1 MSQSNL
7 FVDIGHSAVKWRT
20 LDSEVF
26 SQSVDKFS
34 EKYLPDNQS
43 VWLSAVAHPEIVK
56 AIEIEF
62 SNVEIVRS
70 LPHFGSLTIAYK
82 KPLDLGSD
90 RFLAML
96 GALKHFPDRNLLII
110 DVGSALTIDVVNVS
124 GEHQG
129 GLIMPGL
136 EAIRGSFAK
145 FATNSENL
153 NLSSLQTS
161 TEEAWLS
168 GTQAMFIASIKE
180 QITGLEIEQSDGIVT
195 LTGGSVRSFISELP
209 ETVNYFDNLVL
220 DGLESYSKSMG

>member
-20 LDSEVF
+20 HDSEVF

-34 EKYLPDNQS
+34 EKSLPDTQS
-43 VWLSAVAHPEIVK
+43 IWLSAVAHPEIVK
-56 AIEIEF
+56 AIEMEF
-62 SNVEIVRS
+62 TDVEVVRS
-70 LPHFGSLTIAYK
+70 LSHFGSLTIAYK
-82 KPLDLGSD
+82 EPLDLGSD

-96 GALKHFPDRNLLII
+96 GALKYFPHRNLLII
-110 DVGSALTIDVVNVS
+110 DVGSALTIDVVNDI

-136 EAIRGSFAK
+136 KAIRGSFAK
-145 FATNSENL
+145 FTTNSENL
-153 NLSSLQTS
+153 NSPSLQNS
-161 TEEAWLS
+161 TDEAWLS
-168 GTQAMFIASIKE
+168 GTQAMFISSIKE
-180 QITGLEIEQSDGIVT
+180 QITGFESEHPDGIVA

>member
-26 SQSVDKFS
+26 SMNIDIFS
-34 EKYLPDNQS
+34 EKSLPDNQS

-62 SNVEIVRS
+62 SDVTVVRS
-70 LPHFGSLTIAYK
+70 LSHFGSLTIAYK
-82 KPLDLGSD
+82 EPLDLGSD

-96 GALKHFPDRNLLII
+96 GALKHFPDRNMLII
-110 DVGSALTIDVVNVS
+110 DVGSALTIDVVNDS

-145 FATNSENL
+145 FSTNSKNL
-153 NLSSLQTS
+153 NSSSLQIS
-161 TEEAWLS
+161 TDEAWLS
-168 GTQAMFIASIKE
+168 GTQEMLISSIKE
-180 QITGLEIEQSDGIVT
+180 QITGFESEQPDGIVI
-195 LTGGSVRSFISELP
+195 LTGGNFSGLISKLP

>member
-26 SQSVDKFS
+26 SKSVDKFS
-34 EKYLPDNQS
+34 ENSLPDNQS
-43 VWLSAVAHPEIVK
+43 VWLSAVAHPQIVK
-56 AIEIEF
+56 AIITKF
-62 SNVEIVRS
+62 SDVEVVKS
-70 LPHFGSLTIAYK
+70 LSHFGSLTIAYK
-82 KPLDLGSD
+82 EPLDLGSD

-96 GALKHFPDRNLLII
+96 GALKHFPDRNMLII
-110 DVGSALTIDVVNVS
+110 DVGSALTIDVVNNS

-136 EAIRGSFAK
+136 QALRGSFAK
-145 FATNSENL
+145 FATNNQNL
-153 NLSSLQTS
+153 NSSSLQTS
-161 TEEAWLS
+161 TEEAWLR
-168 GTQAMFIASIKE
+168 GTQAMLISSIKE
-180 QITGLEIEQSDGIVT
+180 QITAFKSEQSDGIVI
-195 LTGGSVRSFISELP
+195 LTGGSVKGFISELP

>member
-7 FVDIGHSAVKWRT
+7 YVDIGHSAVKWRT
-20 LDSEVF
+20 HDSEVF

-34 EKYLPDNQS
+34 EKSLPDTQS
-43 VWLSAVAHPEIVK
+43 IWLSAVAHPEIVK
-56 AIEIEF
+56 AIEMEF
-62 SNVEIVRS
+62 TDVEVVKS
-70 LPHFGSLTIAYK
+70 LSHFGSLTIAYK
-82 KPLDLGSD
+82 EPLDLGSD

-96 GALKHFPDRNLLII
+96 GALQHFPNRNLLII
-110 DVGSALTIDVVNVS
+110 DLGSALTIDVVNDN

-145 FATNSENL
+145 FATNNQNL
-153 NLSSLQTS
+153 NSSSLQVT
-161 TEEAWLS
+161 TEDAWLS
-168 GTQAMFIASIKE
+168 GTQKMLISSIKE
-180 QITGLEIEQSDGIVT
+180 QITGFESEQPDGIVT
-195 LTGGSVRSFISELP
+195 LTGGSVRSLISELP

>member
-7 FVDIGHSAVKWRT
+7 YVDIGHSAVKWRT
-20 LDSEVF
+20 HDSEVF

-34 EKYLPDNQS
+34 ERSLPNNQS
-43 VWLSAVAHPEIVK
+43 IWLSAVAHPKIVK
-56 AIEIEF
+56 AIEMEF
-62 SNVEIVRS
+62 SDVEVVRS
-70 LPHFGSLTIAYK
+70 LSHFGSLTIAYK
-82 KPLDLGSD
+82 EPLDLGSD

-96 GALKHFPDRNLLII
+96 GALKHFPDRSLLII
-110 DVGSALTIDVVNVS
+110 DVGSALTIDVVSDN

-145 FATNSENL
+145 FSTNSQNL
-153 NLSSLQTS
+153 NSSSLQTS

-168 GTQAMFIASIKE
+168 GTQEMLISSIKD
-180 QITGLEIEQSDGIVT
+180 QITGFETEQPDGIVT
-195 LTGGSVRSFISELP
+195 LTGNSVRSLISELP
-209 ETVNYFDNLVL
+209 ETVNYFNNLVL

>member
-7 FVDIGHSAVKWRT
+7 FVDIGNSAIKWRM

-26 SQSVDKFS
+26 SQSVNNFS
-34 EKYLPDNQS
+34 PKSLPNNQS
-43 VWLSAVAHPEIVK
+43 IWLSAVAHPEIVK
-56 AIEIEF
+56 AIEMEF
-62 SNVEIVRS
+62 SDVKVVKS
-70 LPHFGSLTIAYK
+70 LSHFSSLTIAYK
-82 KPLDLGSD
+82 EPLDLGSD

-110 DVGSALTIDVVNVS
+110 DVGSALTIDVVNDS

-145 FATNSENL
+145 FATNSQNL
-153 NLSSLQTS
+153 NSSSLQSS
-161 TEEAWLS
+161 TDEAWLS
-168 GTQAMFIASIKE
+168 GTQAMFISSIKE
-180 QITGLEIEQSDGIVT
+180 QITGFEIEQPDGIVT
-195 LTGGSVRSFISELP
+195 LTGGSVRSLISELP

>member
-26 SQSVDKFS
+26 SQSVNNFS
-34 EKYLPDNQS
+34 PKSLPNNQS
-43 VWLSAVAHPEIVK
+43 IWLSAVAHQEIVK
-56 AIEIEF
+56 AIEMEF
-62 SNVEIVRS
+62 SDVEVVKS
-70 LPHFGSLTIAYK
+70 LSHFGSLTIAYK
-82 KPLDLGSD
+82 EPLDLGSD

-96 GALKHFPDRNLLII
+96 GALKYFPDRNLLII
-110 DVGSALTIDVVNVS
+110 DVGSALTIDVVNDN

-136 EAIRGSFAK
+136 EALRGSFAK
-145 FATNSENL
+145 FATNNQNL
-153 NLSSLQTS
+153 NSSSLQTS

-168 GTQAMFIASIKE
+168 GTQEMLISAIKE
-180 QITGLEIEQSDGIVT
+180 QITGFESEQSDGIVI
-195 LTGGSVRSFISELP
+195 LTGGIVRSLISELP

>member
-7 FVDIGHSAVKWRT
+7 FVDIGNSAIKWRT

-26 SQSVDKFS
+26 SQSVNNFS
-34 EKYLPDNQS
+34 PKSLPNNQS
-43 VWLSAVAHPEIVK
+43 IWLSAVAHPEIVK
-56 AIEIEF
+56 AIEMEF
-62 SNVEIVRS
+62 LDVEVVKS
-70 LPHFGSLTIAYK
+70 LSHFSSLTIAYK
-82 KPLDLGSD
+82 EPLDLGSD

-96 GALKHFPDRNLLII
+96 GALKHFPDRNMLII
-110 DVGSALTIDVVNVS
+110 DVGSALTIDVVNDN

-136 EAIRGSFAK
+136 EALRGSFAK
-145 FATNSENL
+145 FATNNQNL
-153 NLSSLQTS
+153 NSASLQTS

-168 GTQAMFIASIKE
+168 GTQEMLISSIKE
-180 QITGLEIEQSDGIVT
+180 QITGFESEQSDGIVI
-195 LTGGSVRSFISELP
+195 LTGGGIRYLLSELP

>member
-34 EKYLPDNQS
+34 EKSLPDNQS
-43 VWLSAVAHPEIVK
+43 VWLSAVAHREIVQ
-56 AIEIEF
+56 AIEMEF
-62 SNVEIVRS
+62 SDVTVVKS
-70 LPHFGSLTIAYK
+70 LSHFGSLTIAYK
-82 KPLDLGSD
+82 EPLDLGSD

-96 GALKHFPDRNLLII
+96 GALKHFPNRNLLIVDI
-110 DVGSALTIDVVNVS
+110 GSALTIDVVNDI

-136 EAIRGSFAK
+136 EAIRGSFDK
-145 FATNSENL
+145 FSTNSKNL
-153 NLSSLQTS
+153 NSLNLQSSTD
-161 TEEAWLS
+161 EAWLS
-168 GTQAMFIASIKE
+168 GTQAMFISSIKE
-180 QITGLEIEQSDGIVT
+180 QITTYETKQPDGIVA
-195 LTGGSVRSFISELP
+195 LTGGSVRSLISELP

>member
-34 EKYLPDNQS
+34 EKSLPDNQS
-43 VWLSAVAHPEIVK
+43 VWLSAVAHPQIVE
-56 AIEIEF
+56 AINIEF
-62 SNVEIVRS
+62 SDVEVVKS
-70 LPHFGSLTIAYK
+70 LSHFGSLTIAYK
-82 KPLDLGSD
+82 EPLDLGSD

-110 DVGSALTIDVVNVS
+110 DVGSALTIDVVNDS
-124 GEHQG
+124 GEHKG

-136 EAIRGSFAK
+136 EALRGSFAK
-145 FATNSENL
+145 FATNSQHL
-153 NLSSLQTS
+153 NSSNRQSS
-161 TEEAWLS
+161 TKEAWLS
-168 GTQAMFIASIKE
+168 GTQAMLVSSIKE
-180 QITGLEIEQSDGIVT
+180 QIIGFESERPNGIVI
-195 LTGGSVRSFISELP
+195 LTGGIVRSLISELP

>member
-34 EKYLPDNQS
+34 EKSLPDNQS

-56 AIEIEF
+56 AIEMEF
-62 SNVEIVRS
+62 SDVEVVKS
-70 LPHFGSLTIAYK
+70 LSHFGSLTIAYK
-82 KPLDLGSD
+82 EPLDLGSD

-96 GALKHFPDRNLLII
+96 GALKHFPHRNLLII
-110 DVGSALTIDVVNVS
+110 DVGSALTIDVVNDS

-145 FATNSENL
+145 FATNSQNL

-168 GTQAMFIASIKE
+168 GTKAMFISTIKE
-180 QITGLEIEQSDGIVT
+180 QITGFEFEQQDGIVI
-195 LTGGSVRSFISELP
+195 LTGGGVSNLISELP
-209 ETVNYFDNLVL
+209 ETVNYFNNLVL

>member
-7 FVDIGHSAVKWRT
+7 FIDIGNSAVKWRT

-26 SQSVDKFS
+26 SQSVEKFS
-34 EKYLPDNQS
+34 EKSLPSSQS
-43 VWLSAVAHPEIVK
+43 IWLSAVAHPQIVE
-56 AIEIEF
+56 AINMKF
-62 SNVEIVRS
+62 SDVKVVKS
-70 LPHFGSLTIAYK
+70 LSHFGQLTIAYK
-82 KPLDLGSD
+82 EPLDLGSD

-110 DVGSALTIDVVNVS
+110 DVGSALTIDVVNYS

-136 EAIRGSFAK
+136 ESIRVSFAK
-145 FATNSENL
+145 FATNNMNL
-153 NLSSLQTS
+153 NSSSLQS
-161 TEEAWLS
+161 SSEEAWLS
-168 GTQAMFIASIKE
+168 GTQVMFISSIKE
-180 QITGLEIEQSDGIVT
+180 QITTYKTEQPGGIVT
-195 LTGGSVRSFISELP
+195 LTGGNVRSLISELP